1 MGIEKVRD
9 LIIDSAKK
17 KADKMIE
24 AAKIEL
30 ENELK
35 EFEKTL
41 NEEYEIKLNKAKKE
55 IDEEIAREKT
65 VEIPKIAKEKLLRK
79 KKMLDEFFEKLK
91 GELLKDEKSYLK
103 LLFNAL
109 KNDLVDY
116 ATIYLN
122 ENDLK
127 KFRKEIEKFVAHEL
141 KLKNVKVADSPI
153 DIDGGVIIKTESY
166 EVDDSLD
173 SIINAFREEKE
184 IEIAK
189 EIFG

>member
-1 MGIEKVRD
+1 MGIEKVKD

-17 KADKMIE
+17 KADEMIE

-41 NEEYEIKLNKAKKE
+41 NEEYEMKLNKAKKE

-65 VEIPKIAKEKLLRK
+65 VEISKIEKGKLLRK